1 MPVDPLLY
9 SDNDLF
15 DMPSQEPSSQTHNSA
30 TPDQMPNG
38 TNPVNNPA
46 GDKPRTPD

>member
-1 MPVDPLLY
+1 MQSESCP
-9 SDNDLF
+9 
-15 DMPSQEPSSQTHNSA
+15 SA

-46 GDKPRTPD
+46 GDKPRTPDEWFDDDIQNS